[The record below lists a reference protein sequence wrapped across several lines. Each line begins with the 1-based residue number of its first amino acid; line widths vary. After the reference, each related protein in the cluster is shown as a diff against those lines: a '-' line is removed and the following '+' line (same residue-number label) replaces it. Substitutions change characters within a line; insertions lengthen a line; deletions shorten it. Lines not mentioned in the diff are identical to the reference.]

1 MQKKQLQ
8 HHIRTGI
15 PISEHMDFRVLE
27 LSPTAITVCGGG
39 AENINVHGTAFAG
52 SLYSISTLAIWGLV
66 FSRLPEG
73 ASLVMAE
80 ATIRYRRPVIGDI
93 TARCE
98 ILSTDFEAFL
108 NAVNR
113 QAKGR
118 LKAVALASAGD
129 GAVAAELNGLVY
141 ARLNKD

>member
-1 MQKKQLQ
+1 
-8 HHIRTGI
+8 
-15 PISEHMDFRVLE
+15 
-27 LSPTAITVCGGG
+27 
-39 AENINVHGTAFAG
+39 
-52 SLYSISTLAIWGLV
+52 
-66 FSRLPEG
+66 
-73 ASLVMAE
+73 MAE

-98 ILSTDFEAFL
+98 ILSTDFEAFF